1 MYLEKYD
8 QDSYITYGIQ
18 ENTSQQPTQ
27 FETSYFL
34 NYARG
39 LFSVNDSKIKGEKR
53 FWMEWHHDNVYKIPL
68 RRPKSYWRMRIML
81 IPISKG
87 DYFLNEK
94 FLIKSKEVFFDG
106 IQTYLLSPP

>member
-1 MYLEKYD
+1 MYLRKYD
-8 QDSYITYGIQ
+8 QISKLTLVKQ
-18 ENTSQQPTQ
+18 EEKVQKDFNTT
-27 FETSYFL
+27 YFL
-34 NYARG
+34 NYARW

-68 RRPKSYWRMRIML
+68 RRPKSYWQMRIML